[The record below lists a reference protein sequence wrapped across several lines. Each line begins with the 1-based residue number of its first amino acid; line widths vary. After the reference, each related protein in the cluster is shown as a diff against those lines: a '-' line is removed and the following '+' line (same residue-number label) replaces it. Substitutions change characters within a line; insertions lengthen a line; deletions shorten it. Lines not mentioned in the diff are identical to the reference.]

1 MSKSKFKKQEVMV
14 DCGGIQSELLLV
26 HPIVDEEEETL
37 TPADYDRWNGITCI
51 KVVKPSPVNK

>member
-14 DCGGIQSELLLV
+14 NCGGIQPELLLV

-37 TPADYDRWNGITCI
+37 TPADYDRWDGKTCI
-51 KVVKPSPVNK
+51 KVIKPSPTNK